1 MPGGAEVD
9 DDPGVVADED
19 EGTVLV
25 EVVLLLDVDE
35 ETGAVDVVESEVLGA
50 GVT

>member
-1 MPGGAEVD
+1 
-9 DDPGVVADED
+9 
-19 EGTVLV
+19 VLV

-35 ETGAVDVVESEVLGA
+35 ETAATDAAESDVLGA

>member
-1 MPGGAEVD
+1 M
-9 DDPGVVADED
+9 
-19 EGTVLV
+19 LV

-35 ETGAVDVVESEVLGA
+35 ETCEVDAGESDVLGA

>member
-1 MPGGAEVD
+1 M
-9 DDPGVVADED
+9 
-19 EGTVLV
+19 LV

-35 ETGAVDVVESEVLGA
+35 ETGEVDAGESDVLGA

>member
-9 DDPGVVADED
+9 DDPGVVDED

-25 EVVLLLDVDE
+25 EVVLLEVDE
-35 ETGAVDVVESEVLGA
+35 GLGAVDVVESEVLGA
-50 GVT
+50 GVA

>member
-1 MPGGAEVD
+1 
-9 DDPGVVADED
+9 
-19 EGTVLV
+19 VLV

-35 ETGAVDVVESEVLGA
+35 ESGGVDAAESDVLGA